1 MISQEESVQ
10 QLGVINIVYN
20 VGGFPK
26 GGMDYEKSRRLSKV
40 FRGVPVRFNSFLV
53 CIDDSPWLNVVEVFS
68 LMVNK
73 FLRIR
78 MRTIRGKFC
87 RSVQCHHNAML
98 ANSANNN
105 SNHHHHSALCTHPI
119 FLETKHMYMDAR
131 TTAGTHTECL
141 YQLMALGIPYYALPV
156 NEHSELELT
165 DHYRWFNHQL
175 EKEIQKK
182 QQEMDEEDAE
192 QERRQTSR
200 RKRRHKRQ
208 RDHRHVKTHKDPDQM
223 EQDMEDDD
231 EDDDAFEEDSSA
243 TDYSIE
249 EADHEDDVD
258 VEYVEGSKLQ
268 KPPHGPSYSS
278 FYFNHDAMS
287 DLVKATS
294 LHYLGGGRASTNTS
308 AASGGG
314 GAASSGSGE
323 HSTTT
328 TGQPTR
334 LIG

>member
-26 GGMDYEKSRRLSKV
+26 NGMDYEKSRRLSKV

-87 RSVQCHHNAML
+87 RSAQCHRTAML
-98 ANSANNN
+98 ANAADSNNN
-105 SNHHHHSALCTHPI
+105 NMTFCTHPI
-119 FLETKHMYMDAR
+119 FLETKHMDMHNS
-131 TTAGTHTECL
+131 AGTHTECL

-156 NEHSELELT
+156 NEHSELVLT

-182 QQEMDEEDAE
+182 QQEMEEED
-192 QERRQTSR
+192 QEREER
-200 RKRRHKRQ
+200 RKKRRHKRQ
-208 RDHRHVKTHKDPDQM
+208 RDHRHVKPHKNPDQM
-223 EQDMEDDD
+223 EQDNEGEQDQELEDQD
-231 EDDDAFEEDSSA
+231 DSST
-243 TDYSIE
+243 TDDTSIE
-249 EADHEDDVD
+249 EADHEDDD
-258 VEYVEGSKLQ
+258 EEYVGSAASSKIQ
-268 KPPHGPSYSS
+268 AQPHAQSYSS

-287 DLVKATS
+287 DLVNATS
-294 LHYLGGGRASTNTS
+294 LHYLGGGRGSTAN
-308 AASGGG
+308 AASAS
-314 GAASSGSGE
+314 GATNNSSGSGGE
-323 HSTTT
+323 NTTS